1 MFLTNDVCLLFIHFS
16 SINSPCFAAANSAEH
31 ASFRFSANTVHGSFR
46 GDSVGV
52 IWSNGDVYIVFGEH
66 ISTLCS
72 LDLTYYPF
80 DEQNCTIKI
89 SNWLSGDELVRTRW
103 VLALEVHF
111 RTSVQQSCDKH
122 SPCRSLAAAQSF
134 QSILCFR
141 NHFSNIDFAG
151 YQESGQWSVRNSEV
165 YISKTASTLHT
176 FLVFPAVE
184 YHVQLCRK
192 PFYHTM
198 YMIMPSFVLSLIAL
212 LMFWLPPESGEKVS
226 LGITVF
232 LAFSV
237 LMFSLSDDLP
247 ESSDSFPIIGK

>member
-1 MFLTNDVCLLFIHFS
+1 MNWWERGGHLFI
-16 SINSPCFAAANSAEH
+16 SAGKTFQLTQICNTSEQQSTSMWH
-31 ASFRFSANTVHGSFR
+31 QFQPGEWSFSA
-46 GDSVGV
+46 
-52 IWSNGDVYIVFGEH
+52 
-66 ISTLCS
+66 
-72 LDLTYYPF
+72 
-80 DEQNCTIKI
+80 
-89 SNWLSGDELVRTRW
+89 
-103 VLALEVHF
+103 
-111 RTSVQQSCDKH
+111 
-122 SPCRSLAAAQSF
+122 
-134 QSILCFR
+134 FR

-247 ESSDSFPIIGK
+247 ESSDTFPIIGKGIHIRWECLLSSENWTT

>member
-1 MFLTNDVCLLFIHFS
+1 MKYFYFC
-16 SINSPCFAAANSAEH
+16 
-31 ASFRFSANTVHGSFR
+31 SF
-46 GDSVGV
+46 
-52 IWSNGDVYIVFGEH
+52 Y
-66 ISTLCS
+66 
-72 LDLTYYPF
+72 
-80 DEQNCTIKI
+80 
-89 SNWLSGDELVRTRW
+89 
-103 VLALEVHF
+103 
-111 RTSVQQSCDKH
+111 
-122 SPCRSLAAAQSF
+122 
-134 QSILCFR
+134 R

-176 FLVFPAVE
+176 YLVFPAVE
-184 YHVQLCRK
+184 YHVQMCRK

-247 ESSDSFPIIGK
+247 ESSDSFPIIGMFSFLAIHTSSRSLVINSRFSNKFLQSNG

>member
-1 MFLTNDVCLLFIHFS
+1 MSVPIFQVYATLM
-16 SINSPCFAAANSAEH
+16 P
-31 ASFRFSANTVHGSFR
+31 SF
-46 GDSVGV
+46 
-52 IWSNGDVYIVFGEH
+52 
-66 ISTLCS
+66 
-72 LDLTYYPF
+72 
-80 DEQNCTIKI
+80 
-89 SNWLSGDELVRTRW
+89 
-103 VLALEVHF
+103 
-111 RTSVQQSCDKH
+111 
-122 SPCRSLAAAQSF
+122 
-134 QSILCFR
+134 FR
-141 NHFSNIDFAG
+141 NHFTNIDFAG

-176 FLVFPAVE
+176 YLVFPAVE

-247 ESSDSFPIIGK
+247 ESSDSFPIIGKLISYETQANYFKQLLFSP